1 MLAHLYPLLLL
12 SFAVSVDGFGV
23 GVTYGLRRIRI
34 PLLSV
39 LIISGCSGV
48 VILLSMNLGAW
59 LTEFVS
65 PEGAKLIG
73 ALILICI
80 GSYSLLQ
87 QARGSGTSD
96 ISIATEAS
104 DTAAENQTQPKEDP
118 GMMAHE
124 HLDGIRTKSVDSG
137 AASSGTFTSG
147 AAGGAGSGAAIGITA
162 EADHAV
168 PSIAVLTLEIKKL
181 GLVIQILRT
190 PQAAD
195 VDSSGSISSGEALLL
210 GAALSLDAFGAGLG
224 AAMVGLEPW
233 LTAISIMFASGLFLL
248 AGMRFGFRFSGVRRM
263 KLLGVLP
270 GMLLLFIGFGK
281 LW

>member
-1 MLAHLYPLLLL
+1 MVAHLLPLLLL

-39 LIISGCSGV
+39 LIITGCSGA

-59 LTEFVS
+59 LTGFVTAD
-65 PEGAKLIG
+65 GAKLIG
-73 ALILICI
+73 AFILIGI
-80 GSYSLLQ
+80 GCYALFQQSRGSDITVSDAPKNNQADDMPSGATMTQ
-87 QARGSGTSD
+87 QAAAEHESADPASGVYS
-96 ISIATEAS
+96 AS
-104 DTAAENQTQPKEDP
+104 TAGGGMTAA
-118 GMMAHE
+118 
-124 HLDGIRTKSVDSG
+124 
-137 AASSGTFTSG
+137 AA
-147 AAGGAGSGAAIGITA
+147 
-162 EADHAV
+162 EQAV
-168 PSIAVLTLEIKKL
+168 PAIAVLTLEIKKL

-195 VDSSGSISSGEALLL
+195 VDSSGSISAGEALLL

-233 LTAISIMFASGLFLL
+233 LTALCIMTASGLFLL

-263 KLLGVLP
+263 KLLSLLP
-270 GMLLLFIGFGK
+270 GILLLALGLGK

>member
-39 LIISGCSGV
+39 LIITGCSGV

-59 LTEFVS
+59 LTGFVS

-87 QARGSGTSD
+87 QARGSGASD
-96 ISIATEAS
+96 ISIASEAS
-104 DTAAENQTQPKEDP
+104 DVAAENGSQSKENPDL
-118 GMMAHE
+118 MASK
-124 HLDGIRTKSVDSG
+124 HLEGIRTKSVDAE
-137 AASSGTFTSG
+137 AAGGGFTSG
-147 AAGGAGSGAAIGITA
+147 VTGGASSGAAIGITS

-195 VDSSGSISSGEALLL
+195 VDSSGSISAGEALLL

-233 LTAISIMFASGLFLL
+233 LTAISIMLASGLFLL

-263 KLLGVLP
+263 RLLGVLP
-270 GMLLLFIGFGK
+270 GMLLLLIGFGK